1 MNHAFS
7 VLSSLVLAALLSG
20 CASTIPQGAWA
31 PRGLPNFAQVDP
43 RLYRGAQPSPAGI
56 EELRKMRIA
65 TIVDLRQPD
74 EDPKGRQEEQY
85 AAQAAGLHYYSVPM
99 TGSRAPTREEIR
111 RVLDLIE
118 DPKYQP
124 VFIHCRRGAD
134 RTGAMVAIYRVTH
147 HGWTAEQAIQEA
159 MDQGMKWNEFCLRGS
174 VRKWEKRMSR
184 SIGAL
189 EASAKERPGSE

>member
-1 MNHAFS
+1 MNRAFS
-7 VLSSLVLAALLSG
+7 VLFSLVLAALLSG
-20 CASTIPQGAWA
+20 CASSIPQGAWA
-31 PRGLPNFAQVDP
+31 PRGLPNFAQVDS
-43 RLYRGAQPSPAGI
+43 RLYRGAQPSPAGV
-56 EELRKMRIA
+56 EELRQMRIVSL
-65 TIVDLRQPD
+65 IDLRQPD
-74 EDPKGRQEEQY
+74 EDPTVRQEERN
-85 AAQAAGLHYYSVPM
+85 AARAAGLHYYSVPM
-99 TGSRAPTREEIR
+99 TGHRAPTCEEIR

-118 DPKYQP
+118 DPQNQP

-134 RTGAMVAIYRVTH
+134 RTGAMVAIYRLTH

-184 SIGAL
+184 SIGAM